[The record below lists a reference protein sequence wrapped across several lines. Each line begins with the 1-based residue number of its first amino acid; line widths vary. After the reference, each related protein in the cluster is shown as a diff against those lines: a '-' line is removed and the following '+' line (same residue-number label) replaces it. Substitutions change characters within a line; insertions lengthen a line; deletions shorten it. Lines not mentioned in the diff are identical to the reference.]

1 MVVGICQLDLYLYG
15 NNSLKGKRQ
24 ILRHIIDRT
33 KSRFNVSIAEVGDN
47 DLWQSA
53 KIGFSLVGNDSRVI
67 NSKLDK
73 IKGFIENMNAAEVYG
88 SEWDIFHF

>member
-1 MVVGICQLDLYLYG
+1 MVVGICQLNLYLYG

-24 ILRHIIDRT
+24 ILRQIIDRT

-73 IKGFIENMNAAEVYG
+73 IKGFIESINAAEVYG
-88 SEWDIFHF
+88 SEWDIVHF